1 MVMKKFINNPA
12 NLTAELLEG
21 LEVCAGDII
30 SLEAG
35 DLEERKLVCR
45 KEKKAEDKVAL
56 VTLGGAGHEP
66 ALSGFVGKGML
77 DVSVV
82 GDIFAAPGPM
92 EVLEALKMMNRPA
105 GTLLITLNHAGDVLS
120 SDMAQQMAADFGLEN
135 IVNVNTHEDIAPG
148 ADAPI
153 ADRRGLVGCVPLAKV
168 AGAAAERGWNLQEVA
183 RIANKFNDNMATLAV
198 ALRGA
203 THPSNGMVISELG
216 DDEMEIGMGQHGEA
230 GTGRGKMLTADETVE
245 KMLVPLIDAVKAGSG
260 DKVLLLVNGSGA
272 TTMMEMLIVA
282 RAAKKFFDAR
292 GIELAVCKAGEFL
305 TVQETAGFQFLLA
318 KVDDE
323 ILDLWNDQCETFAW
337 NW

>member
-292 GIELAVCKAGEFL
+292 GIDLAVCKAGEFL

-323 ILDLWNDQCETFAW
+323 ILDLWNDPCETFAW